1 MKRLACNPH
10 ALWSFCAVRLD
21 PRLVSFEVVILK
33 KRQFVD
39 HIRVFARAGD
49 GGNGVVHFRREKY
62 VPKGGPD
69 GGDGGDGGDVILK
82 AAMDTDN
89 LTDLF
94 YRSRLIAPHGE
105 HGAGRQKKGRS
116 GNDLVVKVPPGTI
129 VFRLADKD
137 QQVDAEDEK
146 LEPVADLAGEG
157 ETFVIAKAGIGGK
170 GNVSF
175 KSPTN
180 QAPQEFTPGTTGE
193 SGYFFLE
200 LRKIADAGLVGFPNA
215 GKSTLLGAVSAAKPK
230 VASYPFTTLQPSVGV
245 VEFKGFSRATVADI
259 PGLIEGAHANVG
271 LGHDFL
277 RHIMRCRLLLF
288 VVDIAATEDRDP
300 VDDLQ
305 TLRKEI
311 NLYNEELAARP
322 WVVVAN
328 KMDIEGAEAQLAQL
342 QMRFPKA
349 EIIPV
354 SAQCGDGMEL
364 LKERLSEIVGAPVC

>member
-1 MKRLACNPH
+1 M
-10 ALWSFCAVRLD
+10 
-21 PRLVSFEVVILK
+21 VSLK

-39 HIRVFARAGD
+39 HLRVYARAGD
-49 GGNGVVHFRREKY
+49 GGNGVIHFRREKY

-69 GGDGGDGGDVILK
+69 GGDGGDGGDVVLR

-94 YRSRLIAPHGE
+94 FRPRLIAENGE
-105 HGAGRQKKGRS
+105 HGSGRQKKGRA
-116 GNDLVVKVPPGTI
+116 GNDLIVKVPPGTI
-129 VFRLADKD
+129 VCRMRDKE
-137 QQVDAEDEK
+137 QQLDDPCEE
-146 LEPVADLAGEG
+146 LEVVADLATEG
-157 ETFVIAKAGIGGK
+157 ETCVIAKSGIGGK
-170 GNVSF
+170 GNERF

-180 QAPQEFTPGTTGE
+180 QAPQEFTPGTPGE
-193 SGYFFLE
+193 AGYFFLE

-215 GKSTLLGAVSAAKPK
+215 GKSTLLGALSAAKPK

-259 PGLIEGAHANVG
+259 PGLIEGAHDNVG

-288 VVDIAATEDRDP
+288 VLDIAATEDRDP
-300 VDDLQ
+300 VEDLQ

-311 NLYNEELAARP
+311 GLYNEELAARP
-322 WVVVAN
+322 WLVVAN
-328 KMDIEGAEAQLAQL
+328 KMDVEGAGDRLAQL
-342 QMRFPKA
+342 ESRFPKA

-354 SAQCGDGMEL
+354 SAQLGSGMDG
-364 LKERLSEIVGAPVC
+364 LKQRLAQLVGSSAG

>member
-1 MKRLACNPH
+1 M
-10 ALWSFCAVRLD
+10 S
-21 PRLVSFEVVILK
+21 LK

-39 HIRVFARAGD
+39 HIRVYARAGD

-69 GGDGGDGGDVILK
+69 GGDGGNGGDVVLK

-94 YRSRLIAPHGE
+94 FRSRLLAEHGE
-105 HGAGRQKKGRS
+105 NGGGRQKRGKS
-116 GNDLVVKVPPGTI
+116 GKDLVVKVPPGTI
-129 VFRLADKD
+129 VFRLADKE
-137 QQVDAEDEK
+137 QQVDALGEG
-146 LEPVADLAGEG
+146 LEPVADLSTEG
-157 ETFVIAKAGIGGK
+157 ESFVMAKAGTGGK
-170 GNVSF
+170 GNMYF
-175 KSPTN
+175 RSPTN
-180 QAPQEFTPGTTGE
+180 QAPQEFTPGTPGD
-193 SGYFFLE
+193 SGFFFLE

-215 GKSTLLGAVSAAKPK
+215 GKSTLLGALSAAKPK

-245 VEFKGFSRATVADI
+245 VEFQGFSRASVADI
-259 PGLIEGAHANVG
+259 PGLIEGAHDNVG

-288 VVDIAATEDRDP
+288 VLDIAATEERDP

-311 NLYNEELAARP
+311 RLYNKELAARP

-328 KMDIEGAEAQLAQL
+328 KMDVEGADTRLTELKS
-342 QMRFPKA
+342 RFPRV

-354 SAQCGDGMEL
+354 SAQQGDGIDD
-364 LKERLSEIVGAPVC
+364 LKARLSELVGSPAG

>member
-1 MKRLACNPH
+1 M
-10 ALWSFCAVRLD
+10 RLD
-21 PRLVSFEVVILK
+21 PSLVSFEVVILK

-39 HIRVFARAGD
+39 HIRVYARAGD

-69 GGDGGDGGDVILK
+69 GGDGGDGGDVLLK

-94 YRSRLIAPHGE
+94 FRPRLIAAHGE

-116 GNDLVVKVPPGTI
+116 GKDLIIKVPPGTI
-129 VFRLADKD
+129 VFRLAGKE
-137 QQVDAEDEK
+137 QQVDVDAEE
-146 LEPVADLAGEG
+146 LEPVADLTTEG
-157 ETFVIAKAGIGGK
+157 EICVIAKAGIGGR
-170 GNVSF
+170 GNVRF

-180 QAPQEFTPGTTGE
+180 QAPQEFTPGTAGE

-245 VEFKGFSRATVADI
+245 VEFQGFSRATVADI
-259 PGLIEGAHANVG
+259 PGLIEGAHDNVG

-288 VVDIAATEDRDP
+288 VLDVAATEERDP
-300 VDDLQ
+300 VNDLQ

-311 NLYNEELAARP
+311 RLYNEELAARP

-328 KMDIEGAEAQLAQL
+328 KMDIDESEIQLAQL
-342 QMRFPKA
+342 KSRFPKA

-354 SAQCGDGMEL
+354 SAKQGDGMDI
-364 LKERLSEIVGAPVC
+364 LKGRLSELVGSAAG